1 MTNGGT
7 DKQGGTWLVRMVVLL
22 LSLASLADR
31 AGNYPRPVRRV
42 LLRAMRRAEAFEIL
56 AQTLDELLPYGDALQ
71 EPAEPA
77 AGLCLSGPDLNRSL
91 QRLQQLACPATPLPG
106 TS

>member
-7 DKQGGTWLVRMVVLL
+7 DKQGGTWLVRMVVPL
-22 LSLASLADR
+22 LSLATLADR

-42 LLRAMRRAEAFEIL
+42 LLCAMRRAGAFEIL

-71 EPAEPA
+71 ELTRPA
-77 AGLCLSGPDLNRSL
+77 AGLWRSGSDLNRSL
-91 QRLQQLACPATPLPG
+91 QRL
-106 TS
+106 